1 MHEIIIYIIV
11 FLISVFFILLLQI
24 RKSDQYKFN
33 INNKMY
39 LKTKQNF
46 IKKMIGRINNSNLIY
61 TDKLKLLNKYNKNLS
76 DAYNETK
83 FEDKNSDVTADKIKS
98 IIDERFLKFED
109 KNSDVTADKIKSII
123 DERFLKFEDKNSDVT
138 ADKIKSIIDERF
150 LKFENQL
157 LEIRKKSNIINPAYA
172 NNKKNIIDRNCTEKK
187 EYKNQPIEKNDKIN
201 YDDEVKKIKSE
212 IIETLSKLDEI
223 EIE

>member
-98 IIDERFLKFED
+98 IIDERFLKFE
-109 KNSDVTADKIKSII
+109 
-123 DERFLKFEDKNSDVT
+123 
-138 ADKIKSIIDERF
+138 
-150 LKFENQL
+150 NQL

>member
-123 DERFLKFEDKNSDVT
+123 DERFLKFE
-138 ADKIKSIIDERF
+138 
-150 LKFENQL
+150 NQL

>member
-123 DERFLKFEDKNSDVT
+123 DERFLKFE
-138 ADKIKSIIDERF
+138 
-150 LKFENQL
+150 NQL
-157 LEIRKKSNIINPAYA
+157 LEIRKKSNIINSAYA